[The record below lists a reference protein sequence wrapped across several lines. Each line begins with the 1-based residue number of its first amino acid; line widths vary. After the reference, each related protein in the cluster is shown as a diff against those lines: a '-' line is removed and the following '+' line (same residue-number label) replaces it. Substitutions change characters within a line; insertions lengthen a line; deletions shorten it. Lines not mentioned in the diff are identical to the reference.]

1 MKAHLIAFLLSLSCA
16 LTVSAVACAD
26 NQQSSNDTGSS
37 SSAPEYT
44 GTRKVTLEEGVGFTY
59 VTDVESGADVEA
71 GSNLTF
77 KVEKGG
83 FYQDSNPTVYVN
95 DIPVAHDGTGLYTV
109 KVTEDLTIR
118 VEGMRRDVSNMDGTG
133 TMDSPFIVTKPVDL
147 LYIADQVNKGNLSY
161 VQGSY
166 ILANDIDCKGETL
179 KIIGDMS
186 TDNAFF
192 SGCFTCN
199 YDETTGIPLEYSIS
213 NFKIDSNNSNYV
225 GLFGAV
231 FCDLSVTSSGL
242 FYGIRLD
249 NYTIEARYDDATAA
263 SRSLFCGSLIGY
275 GVGVNALL
283 CHATNG
289 EINIA
294 ADDSYFAYA
303 GGLIGYQQA
312 FYNEAYDYYFPSEIA
327 YATVDVDVNVLK
339 GMALYAGGISGFLS
353 TNTAMMANASIHN
366 SYATGSISG
375 ALRAGGIAGGVG
387 QYNVVSNCYA
397 SGDVA
402 ARSTQTITALNPTD
416 EYCYAYAGGLVG
428 YAEND
433 AIAHDSF
440 FNGNVYAN
448 AAQGKNYAFT
458 DTAIGGGDEAGTASA
473 SANKYTALNC
483 LANVELSNPEIF
495 TEQLGWGEYDW
506 VFTADELPVINYE
519 PSSISTQLYLN
530 LEYVAPHHDGVTIK
544 INGTST
550 RREKYFDSSTQ
561 NTSSYASIGG
571 YFLSG
576 DLSLSNIADNGFL
589 SYGYFFDKECT
600 QPVPFG
606 YMPMKTVT
614 LYVAFEDPA
623 EVLGTYELITKDAQ
637 SLQITF
643 KANGTV
649 TYTDGATEGTASFS
663 YDGERIYLEGARL
676 ARYYNGEIVVDETNT
691 SVVADANFEL
701 ARYQAYNFVGIL
713 ENGVLSLYDGK
724 YYTADAPLTAMTDVI
739 RGEYFVKSANGTTY
753 YVFYGDKA
761 TVEIDTDEPLFLE
774 YDECVVADGVLTL
787 RDSKGA
793 YEEHVVNVADLTE
806 YDAFKGVWN
815 KSAKVHKYLTFDGMG
830 GFKYELFEYEYG
842 YNFSE
847 SATDVEEGVYVD
859 NGDGSISFT
868 LHGKNYHASFNVD
881 GFLELKAGGEKELYA
896 QSVSNLGQWSANGL
910 TLTLNGIQANGLGS
924 ALYALDDGTKYPLVY
939 EASQTEGYTVLYLSN
954 NGNKGNFFGYCA
966 LNKTNNVLT
975 ATLSDPNNA
984 ETGYTQYQLYLYDDY
999 KGEWIT
1005 SASGLENVEFS
1016 FDGNGL
1022 YSHLGIQGTLSLLL
1036 DNGEYYFTA
1045 YTLDSLQNGKFVYNG
1060 VEYTL
1065 FFDELSGSVSIS
1077 ATDSLERKDEFA
1089 GETFIDL
1096 DGNEYVF
1103 DGRSTLGEGSIQVNG
1118 EKVYLYTANG
1128 NGYDVFSLN
1137 NESVGSIAKTTRN
1150 YSLTVNGANIPLY
1163 LSNQFMGKWAMANEF
1178 QLFTVGPTDL
1188 QGVTK
1193 ATFKGNSVDMT
1204 EYDNN
1209 VLTFSFIDREYMGM
1223 PRTYYLFIVFD
1234 ESIQDYVI
1242 ALTEYDNLYGGD
1254 MIICTKVSE
1263 LYGTWTSVA
1272 DPNASLTFDGV
1283 KSAYANG
1290 TAKHTWKGYD
1300 TLYSYNFN
1308 EYGVMM
1314 WSQDVMQ
1321 DAYWYYKIE
1330 LKTLAE
1336 YPEAYEDKNA
1346 WINEANG
1353 TVIIRTQVDSLFR
1366 TVAVD
1371 EDGKQVFFNGN
1382 HEILIDGV
1390 LAYTYKSADVV
1401 YNTDNTISIKAVNV
1415 EDGKTYNLVIDHNAT
1430 EFKFIVKGEVS
1441 AE

>member
-1 MKAHLIAFLLSLSCA
+1 M
-16 LTVSAVACAD
+16 
-26 NQQSSNDTGSS
+26 
-37 SSAPEYT
+37 
-44 GTRKVTLEEGVGFTY
+44 
-59 VTDVESGADVEA
+59 
-71 GSNLTF
+71 
-77 KVEKGG
+77 
-83 FYQDSNPTVYVN
+83 
-95 DIPVAHDGTGLYTV
+95 YTV
-109 KVTEDLTIR
+109 KVTEDLNIR

-147 LYIADQVNKGNLSY
+147 LYIADQVNKGNVSY

-186 TDNAFF
+186 TDNAYF

-303 GGLIGYQQA
+303 GGLVGYQQA

-366 SYATGSISG
+366 SYSTGSISG

-397 SGDVA
+397 SGDIA
-402 ARSTQTITALNPTD
+402 ARSTQTITAINPSD

-448 AAQGKNYAFT
+448 AAQGKSYEFT
-458 DTAIGGGDEAGTASA
+458 DTAIGGGDAAGTANA
-473 SANKYTALNC
+473 AGKKYTALNC
-483 LANVELSNPEIF
+483 LANVELSNPDFFKEA
-495 TEQLGWGEYDW
+495 LGWGDYDW

-519 PSSISTQLYLN
+519 PSSANTQLYLH
-530 LEYVAPHHDGVTIK
+530 LEYVAPNHDDVSIK
-544 INGTST
+544 INGVSKRT
-550 RREKYFDSSTQ
+550 EKYFDSTTQ
-561 NTSSYASIGG
+561 STSSYASIGG

-576 DLSLSNIADNGFL
+576 DLPLSSIAENGFL

-614 LYVAFEDPA
+614 LYVAFEDPT

-637 SLQITF
+637 SLQLTLH
-643 KANGTV
+643 ANGKV

-676 ARYYNGEIVVDETNT
+676 ARYYDGDIVVDETNT
-691 SVVADANFEL
+691 SVVADPNFEL
-701 ARYQAYNFVGIL
+701 ARYQAYNFVGVL

-724 YYTADAPLTAMTDVI
+724 YYTADAPLTAMTNAV
-739 RGEYFVKSANGTTY
+739 RGEYFVKDADGVTY
-753 YVFYGDKA
+753 YVLYGDKA
-761 TVEIDTDEPLFLE
+761 TVEIDKDEYSFVE
-774 YDECVVADGVLTL
+774 YDVCLLEGGVLTL
-787 RDSKGA
+787 RDSSGF
-793 YEEHVVNVADLTE
+793 YDEHVVNLADLTE

-830 GFKYELFEYEYG
+830 GFKYELKEYEYG

-847 SATDVEEGVYVD
+847 SATDTEEGTYVD

-881 GFLELKAGGEKELYA
+881 GFLELKADGEKELYA

-924 ALYALDDGTKYPLVY
+924 ALYTLDDGTKYALVY
-939 EASQTEGYTVLYLSN
+939 EASQTEGYAVLYLSS

-966 LNKTNNVLT
+966 LDKANNVLT

-1022 YSHLGIQGTLSLLL
+1022 YSHLGIQGTLSLHLE
-1036 DNGEYYFTA
+1036 NGESHLTN
-1045 YTLDSLQNGKFVYNG
+1045 YTLDSSQNGKFVYNG

-1065 FFDELSGSVSIS
+1065 SFDELSGCISIS
-1077 ATDSLERKDEFA
+1077 ATDTLERKDEFA
-1089 GETFIDL
+1089 SQLFVDL
-1096 DGNEYVF
+1096 NGNEYVF

-1118 EKVYLYTANG
+1118 EKTYVYTANG
-1128 NGYDVFSLN
+1128 ASFNVFDLDGNG
-1137 NESVGSIAKTTRN
+1137 VGSIEKTQRF
-1150 YSLTVNGANIPLY
+1150 YSLTVNGKNTALY

-1234 ESIQDYVI
+1234 ESVQDYVV

-1254 MIICTKVSE
+1254 MIICSKVSE
-1263 LYGTWTSVA
+1263 LYGTWISVA
-1272 DPNASLTFDGV
+1272 DSNASLTFDGV
-1283 KSAYANG
+1283 KSAFANG

-1330 LKTLAE
+1330 LKTLEE
-1336 YPEAYEDKNA
+1336 YPEAYTDKNA

-1353 TVIIRTQVDSLFR
+1353 TVILRTQVDSLFR

-1371 EDGKQVFFNGN
+1371 ENGKQVYFNGN

-1401 YNTDNTISIKAVNV
+1401 YNTDNTISIKAVSV
-1415 EDGKTYNLVIDHNAT
+1415 TDGKTYNLVIDHNAA
-1430 EFKFIVKGEVS
+1430 EFKFIVKGEAN

>member
-1 MKAHLIAFLLSLSCA
+1 MKEHLIAFLLSLSCA

-26 NQQSSNDTGSS
+26 NQQSSNDTDSS

-147 LYIADQVNKGNLSY
+147 LYIAEQVNKGNVSY

-179 KIIGDMS
+179 KVIGDMS
-186 TDNAFF
+186 TENAYF

-213 NFKIDSNNSNYV
+213 NFKIDSSNSNYV

-263 SRSLFCGSLIGY
+263 SRSLFCGSLVGY

-312 FYNEAYDYYFPSEIA
+312 FYNAAYDYYFPSEIA

-366 SYATGSISG
+366 SYATGSVSG

-387 QYNVVSNCYA
+387 QHNVVSNCYA
-397 SGDVA
+397 SGDIV
-402 ARSTQTITALNPTD
+402 ARSTQTITAINPSD

-448 AAQGKNYAFT
+448 AAQGKSYAFT
-458 DTAIGGGDEAGTASA
+458 DTAIGGGDVAGTASA

-483 LANVELSNPEIF
+483 LANVELSDPEIF
-495 TEQLGWGEYDW
+495 TEKLGWGAYDW

-519 PSSISTQLYLN
+519 PSSVSTQLYLN
-530 LEYVAPHHDGVTIK
+530 LEYVAPHHDGEEIK
-544 INGTST
+544 VRGAAT
-550 RREKYFDSSTQ
+550 RTEKYFDSSTQ

-576 DLSLSNIADNGFL
+576 DLPLSTIADNGFL

-600 QPVPFG
+600 QPVPYG

-614 LYVAFEDPA
+614 LYVAFEDPT
-623 EVLGTYELITKDAQ
+623 EVVGTYELITKDAQ

-643 KANGTV
+643 NKNGSA
-649 TYTDGATEGTASFS
+649 TYTDGATEGTASYS

-676 ARYYNGEIVVDETNT
+676 ARYYDGEIVVDETNT

-701 ARYQAYNFVGIL
+701 ARYQGYNFVGVL
-713 ENGVLSLYDGK
+713 EDGVLSLYDGTYFTK
-724 YYTADAPLTAMTDVI
+724 DAPLTAMANAI
-739 RGEYFVKSANGTTY
+739 RGEYFVKDTDGVTY
-753 YVFYGDKA
+753 YVLYGDKA
-761 TVEIDTDEPLFLE
+761 TVEIDKDEYSFVE
-774 YDECVVADGVLTL
+774 YDECVLENGVLTL
-787 RDSKGA
+787 LDSSGFYDA
-793 YEEHVVNVADLTE
+793 HVVNVADLTK

-842 YNFSE
+842 YNSSE
-847 SATDVEEGVYVD
+847 SATEMEEGAYVD

-868 LHGKNYHASFNVD
+868 LNGKNYHASFNVD
-881 GFLELKAGGEKELYA
+881 GFLEIKSGDVKELYA
-896 QSVSNLGQWSANGL
+896 QTVSNLGQWSANGL

-924 ALYALDDGTKYPLVY
+924 ALYALDDGTKYELVY
-939 EASQTEGYTVLYLSN
+939 EASQTEGYAVLYLSS
-954 NGNKGNFFGYCA
+954 NGNKGDFFGYCA
-966 LNKTNNVLT
+966 LDKANNVLT

-1005 SASGLENVEFS
+1005 SASGLENVEFI

-1022 YSHLGIQGTLSLLL
+1022 YSHLGINGSVTVIENNEETTLS
-1036 DNGEYYFTA
+1036 YA
-1045 YTLDSLQNGKFVYNG
+1045 LDSLQNGKIVYKG
-1060 VEYTL
+1060 VEYIL
-1065 FFDELSGSVSIS
+1065 SFDELSGSVSIS
-1077 ATDSLERKDEFA
+1077 ATDSLQRKDEFA

-1096 DGNEYVF
+1096 SGNEYVF

-1118 EKVYLYTANG
+1118 EKTYLYTANG
-1128 NGYDVFSLN
+1128 ESFNVFDLDGN
-1137 NESVGSIAKTTRN
+1137 SVGAIEKTQRY
-1150 YSLTVNGANIPLY
+1150 YSLTANGASVELY

-1188 QGVTK
+1188 TGVTK
-1193 ATFKGNSVDMT
+1193 ASFKGNAVEMT

-1209 VLTFSFIDREYMGM
+1209 VLTFSFIDRDYMGM

-1234 ESIQDYVI
+1234 ESVQDYVV

-1254 MIICTKVSE
+1254 MIICSKVSE

-1314 WSQDVMQ
+1314 WSQATMQ

-1330 LKTLAE
+1330 LKTLDE
-1336 YPEAYEDKNA
+1336 YPEAYTDKNA
-1346 WINEANG
+1346 WINEENG

-1371 EDGKQVFFNGN
+1371 ENGKQVFFNGN
-1382 HEILIDGV
+1382 HEIWIDGV

-1401 YNTDNTISIKAVNV
+1401 YNTDNTISIKAVSV
-1415 EDGKTYNLVIDHNAT
+1415 ADGKTYNLVIDHNEA